1 MSYELTKNFEKE
13 LFKFFDWVG
22 DYYIVENDLTDIM
35 EWNKDLLSEF
45 EETPRKKLDGFLKH
59 VFKIYIIKNKETNEV
74 IDSYIEMVSQFKN
87 QKETEK
93 ETDKETNKETN
104 KEQTIKRTRSKKQ
117 TSKIKNND
125 DNSDTESNT
134 NDDLSNYQF
143 DLSDL
148 NNDEEEDVFDI
159 TIDNQLSTT
168 RTWWLDNLIY
178 KTEHLIKALGEPS
191 LTGSDNDKHR
201 YEWKFKYKKST
212 YTIYDWRFQD
222 EDFNDL
228 NECEWFLG
236 GNNDNDM
243 YIDEIINILDSKIS
257 M

>member
-13 LFKFFDWVG
+13 LFKFFDWVS

-59 VFKIYIIKNKETNEV
+59 VFKIYIIKNKETNDV
-74 IDSYIEMVSQFKN
+74 IDSYIEMINQFKN
-87 QKETEK
+87 HK
-93 ETDKETNKETN
+93 ETDKESN

-148 NNDEEEDVFDI
+148 NNGEEEDVYDI
-159 TIDNQLSTT
+159 TIDNELCTT

-191 LTGSDNDKHR
+191 LT
-201 YEWKFKYKKST
+201 
-212 YTIYDWRFQD
+212 
-222 EDFNDL
+222 
-228 NECEWFLG
+228 
-236 GNNDNDM
+236 
-243 YIDEIINILDSKIS
+243 
-257 M
+257 

>member
-35 EWNKDLLSEF
+35 EWNKNLLSEF

-74 IDSYIEMVSQFKN
+74 IDSYIDMINRFKN
-87 QKETEK
+87 H
-93 ETDKETNKETN
+93 KETNKETN
-104 KEQTIKRTRSKKQ
+104 KEQIVKKARAKKHI
-117 TSKIKNND
+117 SNINND
-125 DNSDTESNT
+125 DNNSDTESNT
-134 NDDLSNYQF
+134 NDNLSNYQF

-148 NNDEEEDVFDI
+148 NNEEEDVYDI
-159 TIDNQLSTT
+159 TIDNQLSTVG
-168 RTWWLDNLIY
+168 TWWLDNLIY
-178 KTEHLIKALGEPS
+178 KTEHLIKALGDPS
-191 LTGSDNDKHR
+191 FTGSNNDKHR
-201 YEWKFKYKKST
+201 YEWKFKYKKSI
-212 YTIYDWRFQD
+212 YTIYDWQFQD
-222 EDFNDL
+222 EDLKDL
-228 NECEWFLG
+228 NDCEWFLG
-236 GNNDNDM
+236 GNNDNEM